1 MKRFISNTWLRS
13 QNRLGE
19 FSLEQK
25 VEWLYA
31 FDVHCNRF
39 FRNIYLFAFTLAHF
53 FFKNSFFPVFLLL
66 YVFQFFLLPVA
77 MYPSFFSTLFIN
89 LLYVVAFSYYLHIT
103 FLGFNGICFPF
114 ASFFP
119 LFFLLIPILALP
131 FLHNTVF
138 FIYPT
143 GLVIFVFILS
153 LFFNFNF
160 CVFVMNLY
168 FGK

>member
-1 MKRFISNTWLRS
+1 MHSTFTAI
-13 QNRLGE
+13 G
-19 FSLEQK
+19 
-25 VEWLYA
+25 
-31 FDVHCNRF
+31 F

-53 FFKNSFFPVFLLL
+53 LKKNSFFPVFLLL

-119 LFFLLIPILALP
+119 LLFTNSYSSTPISSQHG
-131 FLHNTVF
+131 FLHLPHWLGYFCLHSLT
-138 FIYPT
+138 
-143 GLVIFVFILS
+143 IFQFQL
-153 LFFNFNF
+153 L
-160 CVFVMNLY
+160 CVCNESVLWEIIGFSSVL
-168 FGK
+168 